1 MYSKYLVNLG
11 FHKFDHNSV
20 HCIHWSAYNFLAN
33 CCEHDMTQSQLDEWH
48 KYQAMVEDGFKGTL
62 CQHELEMTV
71 EKLEQMMVT
80 QFGGECILE
89 YKG

>member
-1 MYSKYLVNLG
+1 
-11 FHKFDHNSV
+11 
-20 HCIHWSAYNFLAN
+20 
-33 CCEHDMTQSQLDEWH
+33 MTQSQLDEWH